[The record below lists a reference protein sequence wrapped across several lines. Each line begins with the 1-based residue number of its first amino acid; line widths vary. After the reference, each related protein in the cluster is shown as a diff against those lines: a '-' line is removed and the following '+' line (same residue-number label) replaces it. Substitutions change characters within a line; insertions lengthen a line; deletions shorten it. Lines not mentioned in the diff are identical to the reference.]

1 MKKKV
6 IAIVLVLA
14 MVFAFVSGCTSGNNA
29 PVNNA
34 ATNNNA
40 ANTANDAANE
50 AANINEAANSNAN
63 EAQPE
68 QKTPDAEPEADD
80 ELFFD
85 PEITPM
91 DMPDV
96 IYCAGSWHDMGVQFG
111 AQTADIVKMGYVAKY
126 NQSVGAVGGKDKL
139 YEQANKFLDELKAR
153 NQNLYDLVE
162 GIAEGAGI
170 DIVQAALG
178 TCLNL
183 TNFEEACNNISAW
196 GDATPDGK
204 LIVGINGDGSWGNK
218 YYFPAVV
225 AYPTDGIAFML
236 PRGFFT
242 NAGVNAAGV
251 AAMTTFGYPMSPDDV
266 AVGGTTMTTCIE
278 VLSQCDDALKAKEM
292 YLNGGI
298 APNSGENFTCVDT
311 KGNHFIIEHTAA
323 HTFVREPGENGETGD
338 YLIATNGYFIEGM
351 NYEAPFGLPDDNV
364 TRYDTLEKYL
374 KDEYGKITLD
384 TLYRAESSTKY
395 IVDGK
400 WAAEDDLFTHT
411 ELAPEC
417 CGNYYKTH
425 TRCILDVENMTMYR
439 HVGGHSTI
447 NNLVPY
453 TTGNLCKLTLGE
465 SLNDTTFQAR
475 MAALQCLT
483 AAETELNGKKAPEAE
498 KMDYLN
504 RAKEQF
510 SWGMNYT
517 DLAAFEEDADQAVI
531 LNAKAANCF
540 CIAQRYAQ
548 CAMDETEFFCSS
560 TSVK

>member
-1 MKKKV
+1 MKQKV
-6 IAIVLVLA
+6 IAVILVLA
-14 MVFAFVSGCTSGNNA
+14 MIFVFASGCTSGSNT
-29 PVNNA
+29 P
-34 ATNNNA
+34 
-40 ANTANDAANE
+40 ANTANNE
-50 AANINEAANSNAN
+50 AANQASNTNAGTNEANTAENTNTNTEPQTPADV
-63 EAQPE
+63 PE
-68 QKTPDAEPEADD
+68 TADD
-80 ELFFD
+80 ELFYN
-85 PEITPM
+85 PEITPA

-111 AQTADIVKMGYVAKY
+111 AQTAEIVKMGYVTKY
-126 NQSVGAVGGKDKL
+126 IQSVNAVGGKDKL

-153 NQNLYDLVE
+153 NNNLYELIV
-162 GIAEGAGI
+162 GIGEGAGL
-170 DIVQAALG
+170 DTVQAALG

-225 AYPTDGIAFML
+225 AYPEDGIAFMM

-266 AVGGTTMTTCIE
+266 SIGGTTMTTCIE
-278 VLSQCDDALKAKEM
+278 VLSQCDDAVKAKEM

-323 HTFVREPGENGETGD
+323 HTFVREPGDNGETGD

-351 NYEAPFGLPDDNV
+351 NYHPLFGEPDDNV
-364 TRYDTLEKYL
+364 TRYNTLEKFL
-374 KDEYGKITLD
+374 RDEYGRITLD

-395 IVDGK
+395 IIDGK

-411 ELAPEC
+411 ELAPEN
-417 CGNYYKTH
+417 CGSYYKTH

-439 HVGGHSTI
+439 HVGGHNTI

-465 SLNDTTFQAR
+465 SLADTTFQAR
-475 MAALQCLT
+475 QAALVCLT
-483 AAETELNGKKAPEAE
+483 AAETELNGKKAPEAD
-498 KMDYLN
+498 KLDWLN
-504 RAKEQF
+504 KAKEQF

-517 DLAAFEEDADQAVI
+517 DLAAFAEDANQSVI

-540 CIAQRYAQ
+540 CLAQRYAQ

-560 TSVK
+560 TAVK